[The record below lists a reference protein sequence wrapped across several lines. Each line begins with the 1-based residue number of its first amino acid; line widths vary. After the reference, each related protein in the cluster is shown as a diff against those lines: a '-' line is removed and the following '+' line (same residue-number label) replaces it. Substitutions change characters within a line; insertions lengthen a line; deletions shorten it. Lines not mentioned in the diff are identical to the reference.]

1 MVDKKGIMV
10 MAEKESFVVKALIKK
25 IQDAG
30 YGAVYVKPDIN
41 DLNGIWN
48 DNALLV
54 YYMDNNDRL
63 KRETEQFIADKLTDS
78 EVDFIIIGDQGD
90 VKQITD
96 HIPHNLVF
104 KTFKRPLDNESFLA
118 SVEDIFKGIAYENKK
133 KRVLIID
140 DDPTYMGLVRD
151 WLKDTYK
158 VSMAVSGLQG
168 IKWLGSNK
176 ADLVL
181 LDFEMPVTNG
191 PKVLEMLKSDDET
204 KNIPVIFLTGKSDK
218 ASVME
223 VVALKADGYLLK
235 SIEREELLKQL
246 FEFFEKRKA

>member
-1 MVDKKGIMV
+1 MTEKKGIMV

-25 IQDAG
+25 IIDAG
-30 YGAVYVKPDIN
+30 HKATYVKPSIN
-41 DLNGIWN
+41 DLNNIW
-48 DNALLV
+48 DENALLV
-54 YYMDNNDRL
+54 YYMDNNDCL
-63 KRETEQFIADKLTDS
+63 SAETERFVADKLTDS
-78 EVDFIIIGDQGD
+78 DVEFIIIGDPGD
-90 VKQITD
+90 VKQVCD
-96 HIPHNLVF
+96 GLSHNFVL
-104 KTFKRPLDNESFLA
+104 KTFKRPLDNESFMA
-118 SVEDIFKGIAYENKK
+118 TVEDVFKGIAYENRKK
-133 KRVLIID
+133 SILIID

-151 WLKDTYK
+151 WLKGTYK

-191 PKVLEMLKSDDET
+191 PKVLEMLKSDYET

-246 FEFFEKRKA
+246 FEFFEKRKG